1 MTRRRRVL
9 GVSALSL
16 VAALAAYALWV
27 NFSYL
32 VVPFGPAESDIRVAV
47 WRHQGYYKIRPGTY
61 NYEKYGTRFT
71 INERGFRGPAFD
83 PEKRRAFRIIALGES
98 STIGIESDEQST
110 WPRRLEWYLAQ
121 RGMTAEVINAGINGT
136 RSRHHLALFEQ
147 EIVSYHPD
155 LVVYY
160 AGLNDHFVLNVERY
174 PGREH
179 WHKGRNDFFRRW
191 RRFKVIQARLIL
203 LKAVGVDTARLIPAS
218 NAWSRKYE
226 ANLLAMAEVSKRA
239 GIRFMIVTQ
248 VLNYPL
254 EILDLIR
261 QGAPM
266 AEIARRLSLFEAS
279 WDNFFRQIDV
289 LRIQRSVASRHPE
302 VKLVDLHQAFRDSK
316 AAGRR
321 LFHDPVH
328 LTPEGNRL
336 IAESLAGPIERE
348 YGALARRRNTPERS
362 VDKASG
368 GRG

>member
-9 GVSALSL
+9 ALSALSL

-32 VVPFGPAESDIRVAV
+32 VVPFGKPESDIRIAV

-71 INERGFRGPAFD
+71 INERGFRGPAFA

-98 STIGIESDEQST
+98 STIGIESEEAST
-110 WPRRLEWYLAQ
+110 WPRRLERFLAQ
-121 RGMTAEVINAGINGT
+121 RGMDVQVINAGINGT

-174 PGREH
+174 PGRQL
-179 WHKGRNDFFRRW
+179 WHKGRNDFFRHW
-191 RRFKVIQARLIL
+191 RRFKVIQARVLL
-203 LKAVGVDTARLIPAS
+203 LKTFGVDMAELVPAS

-226 ANLLAMAEVSKRA
+226 ENLEAMAEVAKRA
-239 GIRFMIVTQ
+239 GIGFMMVTQ

-254 EILDLIR
+254 EIFDVIR
-261 QGAPM
+261 EGAPM
-266 AEIARRLSLFEAS
+266 PGIARRLSLFEAH

-289 LRIQRSVASRHPE
+289 LRVQKSVASRHPE
-302 VKLVDLHQAFRDSK
+302 AKLVDLHQVFRDSK

-328 LTPEGNRL
+328 LTQEGNRL

-348 YGALARRRNTPERS
+348 YGALARGRNTP
-362 VDKASG
+362 
-368 GRG
+368 

>member
-1 MTRRRRVL
+1 MSSWNGTRRRRVL

-32 VVPFGPAESDIRVAV
+32 LVPFGPAESDIRIAV

-61 NYEKYGTRFT
+61 DYEKYGTRFT
-71 INERGFRGPAFD
+71 INERGFRGPAFH
-83 PEKRRAFRIIALGES
+83 PEKGRAFRIIALGES
-98 STIGIESDEQST
+98 STIGIESDEAST
-110 WPRRLEWYLAQ
+110 WPRQLERYLAQ
-121 RGMTAEVINAGINGT
+121 RGVSAEVINAGINGT
-136 RSRHHLALFEQ
+136 RSRHHRALLEH

-155 LVVYY
+155 LLVYY

-179 WHKGRNDFFRRW
+179 WRKGRSDFFRHW
-191 RRFKVIQARLIL
+191 RRFKVIQARLVL
-203 LKAVGVDTARLIPAS
+203 LKAAGVDMAELIPSS
-218 NAWSRKYE
+218 NAWTRKYR
-226 ANLLAMAEVSKRA
+226 ANLEAMIEIANRA
-239 GIRFMIVTQ
+239 GIGFMMVTQ

-254 EILDLIR
+254 EVFDAILE
-261 QGAPM
+261 GAAMPGV
-266 AEIARRLSLFEAS
+266 ARRLSLFEAH

-289 LRIQRSVASRHPE
+289 LTVQKSVASRHPD
-302 VKLVDLHQAFRDSK
+302 VKLVDLHQVFRDSK

-328 LTPEGNRL
+328 LTEEGNRL

-348 YGALARRRNTPERS
+348 YSALARKRNSP
-362 VDKASG
+362 
-368 GRG
+368 